1 MTEETT
7 VEGLE
12 NAVKLL
18 SERREEAQLAIKTFE
33 ENCKEL
39 TGYPPNQ
46 PITALD
52 VVKIVA
58 KIWGEPKDD

>member
-1 MTEETT
+1 MTDGTT
-7 VEGLE
+7 VEGLD

-18 SERREEAQLAIKTFE
+18 SDRRDEAQLAIKTFE

-46 PITALD
+46 PINALD

-58 KIWGEPKDD
+58 RIWGEPK